1 MARVCPCWRAYD
13 LRQQHHGCLSTSL
26 NLYPSDPEGRKAKR
40 SAGGA
45 AGQVRAGD
53 QSQDRQGA
61 GPRSTGEAARP
72 RRRGARMKRRE
83 FITLLGGGAAAW
95 PLAARAQQPATPVI
109 GFLDGQ
115 SFDLH
120 LMTAFRQALKD
131 AGYIE
136 GRNVAIYFRSADG
149 QTDRLVTLA
158 GDIVG
163 RRIAVI
169 VTAGG
174 GASALAA
181 YAATTTVPIVFVTGV
196 DPVSSGLVMSLNR
209 PGGNATGVYIF
220 QQVLEGKRLGL
231 LRELVP
237 SAASMAVLLNPT
249 NANFQTQLRGVQ
261 DAARDLGQQVSILS
275 ANTEREIDVAFATT
289 AQSGARALLVGSDPF
304 FGSERDQVIALAARH
319 AIPAIYEGREFATA
333 GGLASYGTS
342 LADAYRQAGTY
353 AGRILKG
360 EKPADLPIVQPTK
373 FEFVINLKTAK
384 ALGLDVSPGLAA
396 SADEIIE

>member
-1 MARVCPCWRAYD
+1 MVNSMSC
-13 LRQQHHGCLSTSL
+13 
-26 NLYPSDPEGRKAKR
+26 NLALAGRGR
-40 SAGGA
+40 MPF
-45 AGQVRAGD
+45 D
-53 QSQDRQGA
+53 QL
-61 GPRSTGEAARP
+61 
-72 RRRGARMKRRE
+72 KRRD
-83 FITLLGGGAAAW
+83 FITLLGGAAVAW
-95 PLAARAQQPATPVI
+95 PLAARAQQPAMPVV

-158 GDIVG
+158 GDIIG
-163 RRIAVI
+163 RRVAVI
-169 VTAGG
+169 VTTGG
-174 GASALAA
+174 GAAALAA
-181 YAATTTVPIVFVTGV
+181 YAATTTIPIVFVNGV
-196 DPVSSGLVMSLNR
+196 DPVSSGLVVSLNR

-237 SAASMAVLLNPT
+237 SAASIAVLLNPT

-275 ANTEREIDVAFATT
+275 ANTEREIDVAFATV

-304 FGSERDQVIALAARH
+304 FSSERDQVIALAARY

-342 LADAYRQAGTY
+342 LADAYRQAALY

-373 FEFVINLKTAK
+373 FEFVINMKTAK
-384 ALGLDVSPGLAA
+384 TLGLDVSPGLAA
-396 SADEIIE
+396 SADEIVE

>member
-1 MARVCPCWRAYD
+1 MR
-13 LRQQHHGCLSTSL
+13 
-26 NLYPSDPEGRKAKR
+26 
-40 SAGGA
+40 
-45 AGQVRAGD
+45 
-53 QSQDRQGA
+53 
-61 GPRSTGEAARP
+61 
-72 RRRGARMKRRE
+72 RRE
-83 FITLLGGGAAAW
+83 FITFLGGAAGW
-95 PLAARAQQPATPVI
+95 PLAARAQQQAMPVI

-120 LMTAFRQALKD
+120 LMTAFREALKD

-158 GDIVG
+158 GDIIG
-163 RRIAVI
+163 RRVAVI
-169 VTAGG
+169 VTTGG
-174 GASALAA
+174 GAAALAA
-181 YAATTTVPIVFVTGV
+181 YAATTTIPIVFVNGV

-237 SAASMAVLLNPT
+237 SAASIAVLLNPT

-275 ANTEREIDVAFATT
+275 ANTEREIDVAFATV
-289 AQSGARALLVGSDPF
+289 AQSDARALLVGSDPF
-304 FGSERDQVIALAARH
+304 FSSERDQVIALAARY

-342 LADAYRQAGTY
+342 LADAYRQAALY

-384 ALGLDVSPGLAA
+384 TLGLDVSPGLAA
-396 SADEIIE
+396 SADEIVE

>member
-1 MARVCPCWRAYD
+1 MR
-13 LRQQHHGCLSTSL
+13 
-26 NLYPSDPEGRKAKR
+26 
-40 SAGGA
+40 
-45 AGQVRAGD
+45 
-53 QSQDRQGA
+53 
-61 GPRSTGEAARP
+61 
-72 RRRGARMKRRE
+72 RRE
-83 FITLLGGGAAAW
+83 FITLMAGGAVAW
-95 PLAARAQQPATPVI
+95 SVAARAQQPAMPVI

-120 LMTAFRQALKD
+120 LMTAFRQALKA

-163 RRIAVI
+163 RSVAVI
-169 VTAGG
+169 VTTGG
-174 GASALAA
+174 GAAALAA
-181 YAATTTVPIVFVTGV
+181 YAATTRIPIVFVNGV
-196 DPVSSGLVMSLNR
+196 DPVTSGLVMSLNR

-237 SAASMAVLLNPT
+237 SAASIAVLLNPT

-261 DAARDLGQQVSILS
+261 ESARALGQQVSILS
-275 ANTEREIDVAFATT
+275 ASTVREIDVAFATV
-289 AQSGARALLVGSDPF
+289 AQSGTRALLVGSDPF
-304 FGSERDQVIALAARH
+304 FNNERDQVVALAARH
-319 AIPAIYEGREFATA
+319 AIPAIYEGREFAVA

-342 LADAYRQAGTY
+342 LADAYRQAALY
-353 AGRILKG
+353 AGRILGG

-384 ALGLDVSPGLAA
+384 ALGLDVPHGLSA

>member
-1 MARVCPCWRAYD
+1 
-13 LRQQHHGCLSTSL
+13 
-26 NLYPSDPEGRKAKR
+26 
-40 SAGGA
+40 
-45 AGQVRAGD
+45 VR
-53 QSQDRQGA
+53 
-61 GPRSTGEAARP
+61 
-72 RRRGARMKRRE
+72 RRE
-83 FITLLGGGAAAW
+83 FIALLGGAAAAW
-95 PLAARAQQPATPVI
+95 PLAARAQQPAMPVI

-120 LMTAFRQALKD
+120 LMTAFRQALKE

-136 GRNVAIYFRSADG
+136 GRSVAIYFRSADG

-163 RRIAVI
+163 RRVAVI
-169 VTAGG
+169 VTTGG
-174 GASALAA
+174 GAAALAA
-181 YAATTTVPIVFVTGV
+181 YAATTTIPIVFVNGV

-237 SAASMAVLLNPT
+237 SAASIAVLLNPT

-275 ANTEREIDVAFATT
+275 ANTEREIDVAFATV

-342 LADAYRQAGTY
+342 LADAYRQAALY

-384 ALGLDVSPGLAA
+384 TLGLDVPPGLSA

>member
-1 MARVCPCWRAYD
+1 
-13 LRQQHHGCLSTSL
+13 
-26 NLYPSDPEGRKAKR
+26 
-40 SAGGA
+40 
-45 AGQVRAGD
+45 
-53 QSQDRQGA
+53 
-61 GPRSTGEAARP
+61 
-72 RRRGARMKRRE
+72 MKRRE
-83 FITLLGGGAAAW
+83 LIMLLGGAAAW
-95 PLAARAQQPATPVI
+95 PLAARAQQPATPMV

-115 SFDLH
+115 SFDPY
-120 LMTAFRQALKD
+120 LMTSFREGLKD
-131 AGYIE
+131 GGYIE
-136 GRNVAIYFRSADG
+136 GRTVAIYFRSADG

-163 RRIAVI
+163 RRVAVI
-169 VTAGG
+169 VTTGG
-174 GASALAA
+174 GAEALAA
-181 YAATTTVPIVFVTGV
+181 YAATTTIPIVFVNGV

-237 SAASMAVLLNPT
+237 SAASIAVLLNPT

-275 ANTEREIDVAFATT
+275 ANTEREIDVAFATV

-304 FGSERDQVIALAARH
+304 FSSERDQVIALAARY

-342 LADAYRQAGTY
+342 LADAYRQAALY

-373 FEFVINLKTAK
+373 FEFVINMKTAK
-384 ALGLDVSPGLAA
+384 TLGLDVSPGLAA
-396 SADEIIE
+396 SADEIVE